1 MIYKINQTKYFQRKF
16 RKLPDEIQ
24 HDFRELIPEF
34 VTNPFAS
41 QFKTHKLHGELKEC
55 YASSIN
61 YSYRFSWVKEGDV
74 IIGLILL
81 LGCSF
86 TSKVHKLDHLCAQV

>member
-74 IIGLILL
+74 IICMNIGTHDIYR
-81 LGCSF
+81 
-86 TSKVHKLDHLCAQV
+86 